1 MRGSAMDD
9 IKVDSI
15 GSSPARFVLK
25 KHPNKFTHMCSAMT
39 SMWNC
44 GSEIWLHN
52 NIYS

>member
-1 MRGSAMDD
+1 MRGIAMDD

-15 GSSPARFVLK
+15 GSSCLVCFK
-25 KHPNKFTHMCSAMT
+25 EHPNKFTHMCSAMT

-44 GSEIWLHN
+44 GSEIWLHC